1 MMHFFKFA
9 TLVALLLRT
18 TSAQTSSVTNRIEI
32 VKDLQFQLIGDA
44 AQGAKAQKVASDG
57 RITGPATIVLDGLA
71 GGSAYKCNFIAP
83 FTGFQTTDW
92 YTNIR
97 SHRSSDAG
105 GPLVMD
111 CGQDQLDPE
120 SGPYL
125 TLYPDGVK
133 LRLDKRPGLEL
144 FDGATIGSF
153 DKTTEH
159 ISGATFKGVAYMKWP
174 WDNIGFTVITQRFS
188 YSCVVGTRDGH
199 DQTKDVVFCIRED
212 PVPADQDKDSIGA
225 TWPIQDNVGVRCK
238 RA

>member
-1 MMHFFKFA
+1 MA
-9 TLVALLLRT
+9 DE
-18 TSAQTSSVTNRIEI
+18 SQ
-32 VKDLQFQLIGDA
+32 
-44 AQGAKAQKVASDG
+44 
-57 RITGPATIVLDGLA
+57 
-71 GGSAYKCNFIAP
+71 CNFIAP

-188 YSCVVGTRDGH
+188 YSVSSVQELSLMADIVEYQLNVCSAWSALVMDMTKPRMLYSAFERTRYLLIR
-199 DQTKDVVFCIRED
+199 TKTRLERRGRSRIM
-212 PVPADQDKDSIGA
+212 
-225 TWPIQDNVGVRCK
+225 
-238 RA
+238 